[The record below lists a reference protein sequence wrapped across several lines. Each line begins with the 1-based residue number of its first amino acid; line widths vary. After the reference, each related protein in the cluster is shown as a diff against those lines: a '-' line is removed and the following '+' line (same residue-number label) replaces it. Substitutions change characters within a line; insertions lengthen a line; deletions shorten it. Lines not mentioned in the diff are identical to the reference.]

1 MALIK
6 IPFVPNE
13 NPNDIPGL
21 SFFKEIEKRTH
32 VKIEAVS
39 ENNNAMTRDDKYY
52 SFTIKFP
59 ATTRSDGETEV
70 SGDPNPV
77 KVDNVY
83 SFNTGTKSVCFVD
96 VEARLLILSIYD
108 ENKAP
113 NDYSGGNSTDGYIQ
127 NIICPNRDGD
137 GYINIIDK
145 TQKMYNYLNISSSAT
160 LADHDTTFTLFPLY
174 YYPQTMIVNRL
185 YFIYSR
191 LFIVG
196 DVFTDVHNKVF
207 HCLGGHFI
215 YCNDNEE
222 YKPKP

>member
-13 NPNDIPGL
+13 STGKLPGL
-21 SFFKEIEKRTH
+21 SFFEEIKKRTSVEIEAT
-32 VKIEAVS
+32 S
-39 ENNNAMTRDDKYY
+39 ENNNAMTKDDKYY

-59 ATTRSDGETEV
+59 NSTRSDGETEV
-70 SGDPNPV
+70 PGDSNPV
-77 KVDNVY
+77 KVDGVY

-108 ENKAP
+108 ESKAP
-113 NDYSGGNSTDGYIQ
+113 NDYSGADSTDGYIQ

-145 TQKMYNYLNISSSAT
+145 TQKIYNYLNIGSSTT
-160 LADHDTTFTLFPLY
+160 LADHDTSFTLFPLY

-191 LFIVG
+191 LFTVG
-196 DVFTDVHNKVF
+196 DVFTDDHNRVF

-215 YCNDNEE
+215 YCNDNDV
-222 YKPKP
+222 YKL

>member
-13 NPNDIPGL
+13 SAGKLPGL
-21 SFFKEIEKRTH
+21 SFFEEIKKRTG
-32 VKIEAVS
+32 VVIEAAS
-39 ENNNAMTRDDKYY
+39 ENNNAMTQDDKYY

-59 ATTRSDGETEV
+59 DSTRSDGSTKV
-70 SGDPNPV
+70 AGDPNPV

-108 ENKAP
+108 ESKAP
-113 NDYSGGNSTDGYIQ
+113 KDYSGADKTAGYIQ

-137 GYINIIDK
+137 GYINIIDN
-145 TQKMYNYLNISSSAT
+145 TQDIYNYLNIGASTT
-160 LADHDTTFTLFPLY
+160 LADHDTSFTLFPLY

-191 LFIVG
+191 LFNVG
-196 DVFTDVHNKVF
+196 DVFTDAHNRVF

-215 YCNDNEE
+215 YCNDNDV
-222 YKPKP
+222 YKP